1 MAQNQYFEDNR
12 SLPSNRKEH
21 SFRFSG
27 DIYTFI
33 TDTGVFSKSGVD
45 YGTELLLKSAVRED
59 LHGRI
64 LDLGCGYGVVGIAL
78 KRTFPDCA
86 VTAGDVN
93 PRALELTVENAVRN
107 HCPVEIVESNGFEHI
122 STMFDAVVTNPPI
135 RVGKKVLYPLLEAAH
150 DHLNPGGIFLAV
162 IRRQQG
168 AESAAVKLMEIYGN
182 CEVID
187 RSKGYWILRCTRTN

>member
-45 YGTELLLKSAVRED
+45 YGTELLLKSAVRQD
-59 LHGRI
+59 LRGRI
-64 LDLGCGYGVVGIAL
+64 LDLGCGYGVVGIVL
-78 KRTFPDCA
+78 KRTFPDCT

-93 PRALELTVENAVRN
+93 PRALELTAENAVRN

-168 AESAAVKLMEIYGN
+168 AESAAAKLKEIYGN

>member
-45 YGTELLLKSAVRED
+45 YGTELLLKSEVRQD

-64 LDLGCGYGVVGIAL
+64 LDLGCGYGVVGIVL
-78 KRTFPDCA
+78 KRTFPDCT

-93 PRALELTVENAVRN
+93 PRALELTAENAVRN
-107 HCPVEIVESNGFEHI
+107 RCPVEIVESNGFEHI

-168 AESAAVKLMEIYGN
+168 AESAAAKLMEIYGN